1 MKRDWHNKALLAAIS
16 LSLVGMPV
24 LAAPPEGKGNN
35 GNHGQNDGYG
45 NPVILPQH
53 GKSHGKPEHGQRH
66 DKQDKQGK
74 HSYGERRDEQRYQRG
89 GISVTDARR
98 FAYESHLDYRDYR
111 ALPPGIRMNL
121 ARGKPLPPGIAKRQV
136 PHDLLVRL
144 PRHPGYEWQ
153 VVGTDLL
160 LVTVGTLIVHEILK
174 DVFLH

>member
-1 MKRDWHNKALLAAIS
+1 MKRDWHKQTLLAAIS

-24 LAAPPEGKGNN
+24 LAAPPEGRGNN
-35 GNHGQNDGYG
+35 SSHGQDDGYG
-45 NPVILPQH
+45 NAVILPGQH

-66 DKQDKQGK
+66 DKQNKYSAG
-74 HSYGERRDEQRYQRG
+74 EQRYQRA
-89 GISVTDARR
+89 GISVSDARR
-98 FAYESHLDYRDYR
+98 LAYESHLDYRDYR

-144 PRHPGYEWQ
+144 PRYPGYEWQ

>member
-1 MKRDWHNKALLAAIS
+1 MKSDWHKKALLAAIS

-35 GNHGQNDGYG
+35 GNHGQDDGYG
-45 NPVILPQH
+45 KTVILSGQQH

-66 DKQDKQGK
+66 DKQSK
-74 HSYGERRDEQRYQRG
+74 HSTGEQRYQRG

-144 PRHPGYEWQ
+144 PQHPGYEWQ